1 MTTAGAARGRPSR
14 GMAAGARSLMRRPG
28 TAATLQAYAE
38 VIDKF
43 IGRLGALSQLDE
55 MTDGEIG
62 EVLGELW
69 GSTGESTW
77 DRDRAAVSSW
87 LTWCRD
93 KKRWPAPAA
102 PGSCE
107 RRKEHID
114 GTKDPA
120 KSALERQISRRDVP
134 LREKTLWRMLY
145 EPDDARQRAS
155 PS

>member
-1 MTTAGAARGRPSR
+1 
-14 GMAAGARSLMRRPG
+14 MAAGARSLMRRPG

-102 PGSCE
+102 PSSCE

-134 LREKTLWRMLY
+134 LREKTLWRMLS